1 MQCYKNK
8 KVKLS
13 ANNILLFAMLYIGD
27 VKILLKSA
35 IFAGNEACGRLTATI
50 AQCLGGE
57 STTYDSLLKQGG
69 GKVY

>member
-1 MQCYKNK
+1 
-8 KVKLS
+8 
-13 ANNILLFAMLYIGD
+13 MLYIGD